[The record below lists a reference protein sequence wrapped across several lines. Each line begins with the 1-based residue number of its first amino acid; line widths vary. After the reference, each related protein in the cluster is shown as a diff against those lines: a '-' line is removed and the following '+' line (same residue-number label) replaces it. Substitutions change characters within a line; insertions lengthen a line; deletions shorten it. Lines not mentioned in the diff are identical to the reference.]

1 MRIGSVDERH
11 FRLYAA
17 KRGSCPRIEM
27 TAVWPAIVFL
37 ACDLPTWTQTLSLSG
52 PMQVTELKTLRC
64 GCSPSP
70 GA

>member
-1 MRIGSVDERH
+1 MRIGRVDERQ

-17 KRGSCPRIEM
+17 KRGSCPPIGV
-27 TAVWPAIVFL
+27 TAVWPAIVLL

-52 PMQVTELKTLRC
+52 PLQVAEVKTLRR